1 MKDNEFFST
10 RIYEMV
16 NGFAITISRYN
27 PLSKCKPKDVGFYVT
42 YEKDMEVLTTD
53 IIDEYKHPYTSASY
67 TEHIK
72 KILNNAITRL
82 LDGGEITIFD
92 IDMQIMQAII
102 INLLTYN
109 Y

>member
-1 MKDNEFFST
+1 MKDKEFLST

-16 NGFAITISRYN
+16 NGFAITISQYN
-27 PLSKCKPKDVGFYVT
+27 PLSECKPTEGGFYVT
-42 YEKDMEVLTTD
+42 YEKDMEVLITD
-53 IIDEYKHPYTSASY
+53 IIDEYKYPYTSESY

-72 KILNNAITRL
+72 NILNNSITRL
-82 LDGGEITIFD
+82 LDEGVVTIFD
-92 IDMQIMQAII
+92 INMQIMQAII

>member
-1 MKDNEFFST
+1 MKDKDFLST
-10 RIYEMV
+10 KIYEMV

-27 PLSKCKPKDVGFYVT
+27 PLSKCKPADGGFYVT

-53 IIDEYKHPYTSASY
+53 IIDEYKRPYTSASY

-72 KILNNAITRL
+72 NILNNSIARL
-82 LDGGEITIFD
+82 LAGGEITIFD